1 MVGSSS
7 RAGRGRFGTSMFVA
21 AARGATARLGSLL
34 RQHARASASSSA
46 LEKTNSFADKAFEY
60 DVAIM

>member
-1 MVGSSS
+1 
-7 RAGRGRFGTSMFVA
+7 MFVA